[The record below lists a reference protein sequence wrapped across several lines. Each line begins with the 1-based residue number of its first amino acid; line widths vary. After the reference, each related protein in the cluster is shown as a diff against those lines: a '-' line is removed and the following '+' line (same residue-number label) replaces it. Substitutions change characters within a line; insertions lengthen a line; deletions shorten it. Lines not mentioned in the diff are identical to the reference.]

1 MRLDSYELEVCG
13 DSGSVIDTGLTSD
26 DVVALVRLVETG
38 ALALSRIVV
47 FGYSV
52 EFSVMHEL
60 KKNLAVLKSGKIVDV
75 IERF

>member
-1 MRLDSYELEVCG
+1 M
-13 DSGSVIDTGLTSD
+13 IDAGLTSD
-26 DVVALVRLVETG
+26 DVVALVRLFETG
-38 ALALSRIVV
+38 ELGLSRVVV

-60 KKNLAVLKSGKIVDV
+60 KKNLAVLKSGKTVDV

>member
-1 MRLDSYELEVCG
+1 MCG
-13 DSGSVIDTGLTSD
+13 DSAYIINTGLTSD
-26 DVVALVRLVETG
+26 DVVAMVRMLENGELTV
-38 ALALSRIVV
+38 SRVVV

-60 KKNLAVLKSGKIVDV
+60 KKNLAVLKSGKTVTV